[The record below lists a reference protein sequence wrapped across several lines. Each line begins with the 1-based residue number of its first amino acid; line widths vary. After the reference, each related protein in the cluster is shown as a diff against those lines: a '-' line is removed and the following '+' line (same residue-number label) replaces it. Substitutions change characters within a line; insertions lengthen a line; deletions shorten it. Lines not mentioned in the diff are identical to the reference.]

1 MAIIRTPEDRFQR
14 IEDWPYRP
22 EFTELGLGVLGTV
35 RLAHYVAGPSDG
47 PPVLLLHGEPT
58 WAYLYRKMMPPL
70 AAAGARVI
78 APDLFGFGQSDKP
91 AHTSQISYATM
102 VRVLVEWFD
111 VQGLSG
117 VTLFCQDWGGLLGL
131 RLATARPDRF
141 DRIVAAN
148 TFLPTGETP
157 PTEAFLRW
165 RGYSQKVDPFD
176 CGAIVRGATARGIS
190 ASAEEAYNRPFPD
203 DRYKIAPRRMP
214 MLVPVSTDDPE
225 STANKAAWEVLKR
238 WQKPFLT
245 LFSDLDA
252 VTAPYARQFQELVP
266 GAAGQ
271 PHVTIERAGHFLQE
285 DAGEELAARV
295 ITFMGLA

>member
-1 MAIIRTPEDRFQR
+1 MAIVRTPEDRFQR
-14 IEDWPYRP
+14 IEDWPYEPR
-22 EFTELGLGVLGTV
+22 FTELRLGILGVV
-35 RLAHYVAGPSDG
+35 RLAHYEAGPADG

-58 WAYLYRKMMPPL
+58 WAYLYRKMIPPL

-91 AHTSQISYATM
+91 AHPSQLSYASLLHT
-102 VRVLVEWFD
+102 LVDWFD
-111 VQGLSG
+111 VQGLGG

-131 RLATARPDRF
+131 RLAVARADRF

-148 TFLPTGETP
+148 TFLPTGEAP

-176 CGAIVRGATARGIS
+176 CGAIVLAGTARGIS
-190 ASAEEAYNRPFPD
+190 AAAQEAYNRPFPD
-203 DRYKIAPRRMP
+203 DRYKVAPRRLP
-214 MLVPVSTDDPE
+214 ILVPVSMDDPE
-225 STANKAAWEVLKR
+225 ANSNRAAWDVLKR
-238 WQKPFLT
+238 WDKPFLT

-252 VTAPYARQFQELVP
+252 VTAPYARHFQERVP

-271 PHVTIERAGHFLQE
+271 PHATVERAGHFLQE

-295 ITFMGLA
+295 IAFMGLA